1 MVSLFRFL
9 LLVLFIMGSSF
20 NSGCVGVD
28 GGDVTLSVEYAQANG
43 TIVEEY
49 VDGELVSR
57 TVVSLDFD
65 CSKTEATTAF
75 EFGIR
80 GIGGSITQSQN
91 ENVFSLEFSDHGIW
105 SLTAFARSENGVEVT
120 EDIVIRIEL
129 QIEWEEDRT
138 FDPMPLP
145 INSISEFSSVP
156 ASSILIHSNVENP
169 VLIEN
174 FGGGQDV
181 EISWALVD
189 EIGVV
194 CQSQKGYVG
203 EGEEVSW
210 NTIHFG
216 TYEVHELHIEYE
228 DGQDYIDVIQ
238 SVYIQYPDSY
248 ETGPNTPD

>member
-1 MVSLFRFL
+1 
-9 LLVLFIMGSSF
+9 
-20 NSGCVGVD
+20 
-28 GGDVTLSVEYAQANG
+28 
-43 TIVEEY
+43 
-49 VDGELVSR
+49 
-57 TVVSLDFD
+57 
-65 CSKTEATTAF
+65 
-75 EFGIR
+75 
-80 GIGGSITQSQN
+80 
-91 ENVFSLEFSDHGIW
+91 
-105 SLTAFARSENGVEVT
+105 
-120 EDIVIRIEL
+120 
-129 QIEWEEDRT
+129 
-138 FDPMPLP
+138 MPLP